1 MTYELI
7 LTILLGL
14 ACIFYASRTEC
25 VCLKYSEEPP
35 RWIHLVGGFGAGLI
49 LAVLL
54 FGMIPA
60 HADDW
65 STGDTKREVAFQ
77 TLWAV
82 DFLQTRTI
90 VDDPIRW
97 HEENNFLGLHPAIGA
112 VNRYFLVGSVLHTG
126 IAYLLPEKY
135 RAPFQYVSIGVEGG
149 YVAHNFSIGISARF

>member
-60 HADDW
+60 HAEDL
-65 STGDTKREVAFQ
+65 TPK
-77 TLWAV
+77 AV
-82 DFLQTRTI
+82 
-90 VDDPIRW
+90 
-97 HEENNFLGLHPAIGA
+97 
-112 VNRYFLVGSVLHTG
+112 SVFR
-126 IAYLLPEKY
+126 IKNIPQVKY
-135 RAPFQYVSIGVEGG
+135 GG
-149 YVAHNFSIGISARF
+149 YFGGGGVNYSTTIGGGQFDSRLKVNQLMMQWHDEVTQLNFNLNSHGTNIIYIRMF